1 MLAALGEGQKPQG
14 ASDTARRMV
23 RLAASA
29 AIPSSDQICL
39 GLAYDHL
46 EEHSDFKRGLF
57 PAQGSTHGDDRLR
70 PPLREGSS
78 MLSGYLLVERPTPS
92 AGAYANHAGEDSG
105 EVALISKAAGERHI
119 QQRQSIVAQLL
130 LGKVDATR
138 EKPVVR
144 RCSRG
149 AAKRAR
155 EMTHR
160 QAALPSHL
168 VERHTT
174 IEVGAENFLGA
185 PLLPRPGPAVAELAC
200 PHRFEQ
206 HVSRRPRGRGR

>member
-1 MLAALGEGQKPQG
+1 
-14 ASDTARRMV
+14 
-23 RLAASA
+23 
-29 AIPSSDQICL
+29 
-39 GLAYDHL
+39 
-46 EEHSDFKRGLF
+46 
-57 PAQGSTHGDDRLR
+57 
-70 PPLREGSS
+70 

-105 EVALISKAAGERHI
+105 EVALICKAAGERHI

-168 VERHTT
+168 VERHTA

-185 PLLPRPGPAVAELAC
+185 PLLPRREPAPDRPWQSSHASIGLSNMYPDRQEDVVDEQLARLVGMAE
-200 PHRFEQ
+200 
-206 HVSRRPRGRGR
+206 RR